1 MQPAMRVGGVITSL
15 VWGVVGGW
23 SIESTMLVLVSW
35 RCAQGDTTCV
45 WSVRS
50 RGVNSH

>member
-1 MQPAMRVGGVITSL
+1 MRVGGVITSL

-35 RCAQGDTTCV
+35 RCVQGDTTCV